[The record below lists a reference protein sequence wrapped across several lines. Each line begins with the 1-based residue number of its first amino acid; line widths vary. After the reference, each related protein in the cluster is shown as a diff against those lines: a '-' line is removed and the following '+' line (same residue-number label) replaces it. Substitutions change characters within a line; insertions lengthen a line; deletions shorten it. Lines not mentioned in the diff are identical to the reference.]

1 MTEIE
6 FLKRFGN
13 NLKKVMEDSWMTQ
26 NELSEETGISESTIG
41 RYIRGDCM
49 ASIKNVI
56 NIMVALDC
64 EFEDLIDFYGHID

>member
-6 FLKRFGN
+6 FIKRFGN
-13 NLKKVMEDSWMTQ
+13 NLKNVLDDSWMTQ
-26 NELSEETGISESTIG
+26 KELSEETGISESMIS
-41 RYIRGDCM
+41 RYVRGDC
-49 ASIKNVI
+49 IPPFKNVI